1 MDWLHPTLDLLSQ
14 PVTPQRTIEAK
25 RDMPRPLSS
34 GAALSQDGRKCK
46 QLTSGGKDQ
55 RKAVADIQNT
65 TREPETV
72 RADHEARK
80 GDDGSDPHRGSPN
93 QVPTSLP
100 PFYERRKHLVKSAGD
115 LREVES
121 FVAKDVVGDGRGLG
135 FV

>member
-1 MDWLHPTLDLLSQ
+1 
-14 PVTPQRTIEAK
+14 
-25 RDMPRPLSS
+25 MPRPLSNEATLPQRGS
-34 GAALSQDGRKCK
+34 KRKH
-46 QLTSGGKDQ
+46 LTSGGTNQ
-55 RKAVADIQNT
+55 RNAVADIQKP
-65 TREPETV
+65 TREPETA

-80 GDDGSDPHRGSPN
+80 GDDGSDPPRGSPN